1 MIDELQ
7 LWSTTVGETPK
18 QIEEIEQVEYE
29 KHLEEMFIADPEM
42 LLPGVKLVCRQLQ
55 TATGPLD
62 LLGID
67 RDGRLV
73 VFELKRDRTGREAVA
88 QAVDYASWLDS
99 LPLDELSQRISNNNA
114 RRMDLVQIGEF
125 IDWYVERFSED
136 ELTNVRPTLVV
147 LVALGND
154 ESVERMA
161 RWLRLG
167 GINISALTFQAF
179 ADGARTLM
187 ARGWTGAGTDPGRS
201 AAASVRRAQSDARSV
216 ALRADDDEL
225 FAAGMALFTD
235 CFEGT
240 PYLTSSTKKGLGFR
254 LPEGPETSSRQT
266 YARVNVDPQL
276 AGLSHSSSPSVRVG
290 LWRANSPRCR
300 QL

>member
-1 MIDELQ
+1 
-7 LWSTTVGETPK
+7 
-18 QIEEIEQVEYE
+18 
-29 KHLEEMFIADPEM
+29 
-42 LLPGVKLVCRQLQ
+42 
-55 TATGPLD
+55 
-62 LLGID
+62 
-67 RDGRLV
+67 
-73 VFELKRDRTGREAVA
+73 
-88 QAVDYASWLDS
+88 
-99 LPLDELSQRISNNNA
+99 
-114 RRMDLVQIGEF
+114 MDLDQIGEF

-225 FAAGMALFTD
+225 FAAGMALFVD

-266 YARVNVDPQL
+266 YARVNVDPQTRGAISLVITERACGAVEGEFAALQTALSQLRISQTPSTAQDWRQFRVTSLDQL
-276 AGLSHSSSPSVRVG
+276 ARARQHFITFFDAALATWRPSAAAGESSADTSREG
-290 LWRANSPRCR
+290 
-300 QL
+300 